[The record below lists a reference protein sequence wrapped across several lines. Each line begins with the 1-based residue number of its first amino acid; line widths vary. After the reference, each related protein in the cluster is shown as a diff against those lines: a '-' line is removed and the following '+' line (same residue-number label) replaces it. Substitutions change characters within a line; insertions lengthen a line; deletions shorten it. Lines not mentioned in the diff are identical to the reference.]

1 MREGGILHKF
11 SVHGDRGGIL
21 YKSEG
26 LFCVGMS
33 GKKAASLYSSST
45 IIKFVPDEDVDHII
59 SVSAYLSRAV

>member
-1 MREGGILHKF
+1 MREGGILHQF

-26 LFCVGMS
+26 SLCGGMS
-33 GKKAASLYSSST
+33 GKKSSSST

-59 SVSAYLSRAV
+59 SVSAYLSRTV